1 MTLRKAMPDDRPRPS
16 GKRTRVL
23 ELSAEQRSYHRA
35 NMTKPQMAQEEMR
48 RSFKNL
54 GEALDLFRWYDVTG
68 HPEDWLPHAVEAID
82 GFFAAFLGF
91 QREVNAVVAS
101 DPYFA
106 AVRER
111 QDLERIEL
119 SQNGAPG
126 AVLEDALRLSVGA
139 SVEAASI
146 VCRIV
151 HALDDAEGDDLDGE
165 LGGKDETRPGVVQN
179 DITHAEDATPRE
191 KESLGNAT
199 SDWAEGDGN
208 E

>member
-91 QREVNAVVAS
+91 QSEVNAVVAS

-111 QDLERIEL
+111 QNLERIEL

-126 AVLEDALRLSVGA
+126 AVLELSL
-139 SVEAASI
+139 I
-146 VCRIV
+146 HI
-151 HALDDAEGDDLDGE
+151 
-165 LGGKDETRPGVVQN
+165 
-179 DITHAEDATPRE
+179 
-191 KESLGNAT
+191 
-199 SDWAEGDGN
+199 
-208 E
+208 

>member
-16 GKRTRVL
+16 GERKRVL
-23 ELSAEQRSYHRA
+23 ELSPEQRAYHRA
-35 NMTKPQMAQEEMR
+35 NMTKPQMAQQQMH
-48 RSFKNL
+48 RSYKKL

-68 HPEDWLPHAVEAID
+68 HPEDWLPHAVEALD
-82 GFFAAFLGF
+82 GFFAALLGF

-111 QDLERIEL
+111 QHLERIEL

-151 HALDDAEGDDLDGE
+151 HALEYAEGDDLDGE
-165 LGGKDETRPGVVQN
+165 LGGKDETRSGVVQN
-179 DITHAEDATPRE
+179 DITHAEDATARADAPLDNTASGLE
-191 KESLGNAT
+191 
-199 SDWAEGDGN
+199 EGR
-208 E
+208 